1 MLASL
6 SDDELAAYF
15 ALRRASDRLTR
26 AVTAQLRQ
34 FDLTE
39 VQFTILAQLDAAEDG
54 LPMSQIARAIIGSKS
69 GLTYQ
74 ITRLADRG
82 LVTRTAD
89 PNDERSVRVTL
100 TVDGAALL
108 ARVMPAHITLVRDLF
123 LDRLTHIDAAT
134 LRDTLESIGR

>member
-1 MLASL
+1 MPTSL

-39 VQFTILAQLDAAEDG
+39 VQFTILAQLDATEEG

-82 LVTRTAD
+82 LVARLSD
-89 PNDERSVRVTL
+89 PHDERSVRVAL
-100 TVDGAALL
+100 TTDGATLL

-123 LDRLTHIDAAT
+123 LDRLTRIDAAA